1 MQKKKVKYVHQTG
14 KMNSYAIAVER
25 VRVRLSDPSTATLML
40 SSLAALGVAVA
51 TSEGRKMLPLVKP
64 TGASQPQSSSE
75 KNSKANE
82 TRGTVAHDSGEMLLS
97 SPLPEDPESTRGETL
112 QKLLFLLRA
121 AIPSARSKEVW
132 MILRLLLLTMT
143 RIAITLYMGNLMGSL
158 AGSAMEGNMRELFR
172 DSFRLLLTCIPV
184 SVVDATL
191 DYTKEMLELSLR
203 LSLSHYFFQR
213 YLSTKVFFRLA
224 GLHDVENVQTVI
236 TDGVERWSA
245 TVVGAFH
252 SFTRSGLEAVVFSR
266 ALWKRTGWRGP
277 ALTWMFY
284 GLFSLYAFRFSP
296 SMDLLGTL
304 RMQKLGAFRTAH
316 QNIRAFAEEIVLSS
330 HKNTFIKDLTGRLF
344 KTLTDHARMASYLHS
359 RFQLGNMAIFRYG
372 SALMSILVGS
382 LGVFRQA
389 TGNQKG
395 PSVSAL
401 RNYSKTTYT
410 FSVLS
415 TALNHMLINIR
426 IFGAVKGYTHALY
439 DLVVGLDFA
448 QQDAMQSS
456 LPPSPVITSPF
467 PAYLSPSVGNTSPKP
482 FSTATNSVISVG
494 HHIQFIGVP
503 LTLPSGKCICE
514 SLNFHVR
521 HGMNLL
527 ITGPNGCGKSSTLRL
542 LGELWPLQGGTVI
555 KPPPQEIYYVPQRPY
570 MFDGTLIEQIIYPH
584 RRDQTNVTEERL
596 HELLRIVGLKEL
608 FLESKLTWDSMVGE
622 TLSSGEKQRLALAR
636 LFYHS
641 PQFAI
646 LDESSSSMDPD
657 VERTAYENCLKLGIS
672 LITVAHRRSVW
683 KYHNWVLRFDG
694 HGGYMFSPLD
704 VDEANEVIHLT
715 AIETSSNEKMIG
727 KSMTFKFEEIVTE
740 DTVLLAG

>member
-1 MQKKKVKYVHQTG
+1 MSTYTT
-14 KMNSYAIAVER
+14 ALER
-25 VRVRLSDPSTATLML
+25 VRVRFSDPSTATLMI
-40 SSLAALGVAVA
+40 SSVAALGLAVV

-64 TGASQPQSSSE
+64 TVSHNSSVLQNTNKNTESSVTTKISQVDEPLSPPHQTDS
-75 KNSKANE
+75 
-82 TRGTVAHDSGEMLLS
+82 RGE
-97 SPLPEDPESTRGETL
+97 ETL
-112 QKLLFLLRA
+112 QKLLFLVRA
-121 AIPSARSKEVW
+121 AIPSVRSKEIW
-132 MILRLLLLTMT
+132 MIIRLLLLTMT

-191 DYTKEMLELSLR
+191 DYTKEILELSLR

-236 TDGVERWSA
+236 TDGIERWSA
-245 TVVGAFH
+245 TVVSAFH

-277 ALTWMFY
+277 ALTWAFY

-316 QNIRAFAEEIVLSS
+316 QNIRAFSEEIVLSS
-330 HKNTFIKDLTGRLF
+330 HRNTFIENLTGKLF
-344 KTLTDHARMASYLHS
+344 KTLTNHARMASYLHS

-372 SALMSILVGS
+372 SALMSVLIGS
-382 LGVFRQA
+382 LGVFKQGGRKP
-389 TGNQKG
+389 KG

-401 RNYSKTTYT
+401 RNYSRTTYT

-426 IFGAVKGYTHALY
+426 IFSAVKGYTHALY
-439 DLVVGLDFA
+439 DLVAGLDFA
-448 QQDAMQSS
+448 EQDAMHS
-456 LPPSPVITSPF
+456 LPPSPVVTSPF
-467 PAYLSPSVGNTSPKP
+467 SAYLSPSAPSSPKS
-482 FSTATNSVISVG
+482 FATATNSVISRG
-494 HHIQFIGVP
+494 HHIEFIRVP

-514 SLNFHVR
+514 SLNFRVR

-570 MFDGTLIEQIIYPH
+570 MFDGTLMEQIIYPH
-584 RRDQTNVTEERL
+584 RREQANVTDDRL
-596 HELLRIVGLKEL
+596 HELLRMVGLEEL
-608 FLESKLTWDSMVGE
+608 FMESKLTWDSMIGD
-622 TLSSGEKQRLALAR
+622 TLSTGEKQRLALAR

-694 HGGYMFSPLD
+694 HGGYMFSPLE
-704 VDEANEVIHLT
+704 VDEENEVIHLT
-715 AIETSSNEKMIG
+715 SIETSSNEKMIG
-727 KSMTFKFEEIVTE
+727 KSMTFNFEEIVTE
-740 DTVLLAG
+740 DTVILPE